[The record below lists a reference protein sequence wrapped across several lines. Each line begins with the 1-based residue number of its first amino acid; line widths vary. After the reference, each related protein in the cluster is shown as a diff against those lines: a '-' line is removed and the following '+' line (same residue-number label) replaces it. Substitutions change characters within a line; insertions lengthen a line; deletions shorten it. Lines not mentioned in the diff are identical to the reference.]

1 MFDKLISSQG
11 LPGVTYQ
18 SIGSI
23 DDFLKKKTAL
33 RKSGNIYFLSSA
45 PSDISEQSDLWGSL
59 LGNIF
64 LMLWETI
71 LLNNKCHRF
80 KVFFFFLEK
89 IN

>member
-45 PSDISEQSDLWGSL
+45 PSDISEQSDL
-59 LGNIF
+59 
-64 LMLWETI
+64 
-71 LLNNKCHRF
+71 
-80 KVFFFFLEK
+80 
-89 IN
+89 